1 MTGTRRPADLVD
13 GYLGLVTD
21 LVQVPVAAAD
31 PAVHIVGGR
40 VADLAAYGIDVTA
53 DVNGSGA
60 GMTLDAATSAAV
72 GESFERY
79 ACCLPPP
86 GGLIA
91 GSYAEVRHRGDAE
104 PVEPDR
110 WALFDPT
117 QEGKVPFPV
126 FDERTPVTW
135 ARGWSLTRQRAR
147 LVPACLVY
155 FGPDADL
162 CPAGCVPIAP
172 AVSTGAACDAT
183 AGGATLRGLLELIER
198 DAVLIH
204 WRNRITARRIR
215 IDPASPFA
223 ADFAEVF
230 ARPGLDYA
238 LYDVSLDLPG
248 TAVFGTLTDHRRSPA
263 AVFAGGAAHPDP
275 HAAVRKTL
283 LELVQGLRW
292 GDQSAGTRVDLLPG
306 FVNIRSFEDR
316 MHLYSGHDMR
326 SALEFLDDGL
336 ERDGGQPRPAVDLST
351 LDASRDRAADP
362 LGRLVD
368 ELARR
373 DLEVIAV
380 DVTTADLAEC
390 GIVVVKTL
398 VPGLTTMEGDHTAP
412 FLGGRRWR
420 RLPVELGLLARERTD
435 DELNPYP
442 HPYP

>member
-1 MTGTRRPADLVD
+1 MTGARRPADLVD

-40 VADLAAYGIDVTA
+40 VADLAAYGVDVTA

-60 GMTLDAATSAAV
+60 GMTLAAATSAAV

-79 ACCLPPP
+79 ACCFPPS

-91 GSYAEVRHRGDAE
+91 GTYADLRDSRGAE
-104 PVEPDR
+104 PVEPER
-110 WALFDPT
+110 WALFDRSQGGT
-117 QEGKVPFPV
+117 VPFPV
-126 FDERTPVTW
+126 FGERTPVAW
-135 ARGWSLTRQRAR
+135 AGGWSLTHQRAR

-162 CPAGCVPIAP
+162 RPDGCVTVAP
-172 AVSTGAACDAT
+172 AVSTGAACDPT
-183 AGGATLRGLLELIER
+183 PSGATLRGLLELIER

-204 WRNRITARRIR
+204 WRNRITPRRIR
-215 IDPASPFA
+215 IDPASPLA
-223 ADFAEVF
+223 ADFTEVF
-230 ARPGLDYA
+230 SRPGLDYA
-238 LYDVSLDLPG
+238 LYDVSLDLPS
-248 TAVFGTLTDHRRSPA
+248 TAVFGTVTDRRRTPA

-275 HAAVRKTL
+275 QAAVRKTL

-292 GDQSAGTRVDLLPG
+292 GEQSVGRGVDLLPG

-316 MHLYSGHDMR
+316 MHLYAGHDMT
-326 SALEFLDDGL
+326 SALRFLDDREG
-336 ERDGGQPRPAVDLST
+336 RGRHGASVVDLSS
-351 LDASRDRAADP
+351 LVASSDPAIDVLGQLVAA
-362 LGRLVD
+362 
-368 ELARR
+368 LAER

-380 DVTTADLAEC
+380 DVTTGDLAEC

-420 RLPVELGLLARERTD
+420 RLPVELGLLDRERTAA
-435 DELNPYP
+435 ELNPFP